1 LKSLE
6 YINYSK
12 YDKIIFKHNNGT
24 DLKLEAY
31 LDASY
36 ASHADK
42 KSHSGK
48 VIL

>member
-1 LKSLE
+1 MLRLLKTLE

-12 YDKIIFKHNNGT
+12 NDKIIFKHNNGT

-36 ASHADK
+36 K
-42 KSHSGK
+42 KSHSGE